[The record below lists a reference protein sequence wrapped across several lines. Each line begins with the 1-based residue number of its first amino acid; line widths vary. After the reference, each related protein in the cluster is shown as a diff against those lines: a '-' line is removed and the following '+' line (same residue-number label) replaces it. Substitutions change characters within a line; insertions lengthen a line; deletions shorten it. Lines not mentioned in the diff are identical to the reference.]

1 MLRPAEGAALGKKAG
16 DETAMRDS
24 GGWFINVVIVQV
36 LSPTSAVVRF
46 DGDFR
51 QGEQVTLQFEPGV
64 LEYP

>member
-1 MLRPAEGAALGKKAG
+1 
-16 DETAMRDS
+16 MRDS
-24 GGWFINVVIVQV
+24 GGWFINVVIVEV

-51 QGEQVTLQFEPGV
+51 QGEQITLQFEPGV